1 MIRLLVKED
10 KEQFINLMKMFI
22 EERMSEFKFEFEY
35 NNAAAQFDSFIGND
49 NIKGVVIDNDG
60 EIDGA
65 IVVAIGPM
73 LCCKN
78 NVAQEL
84 VWYVKPKSRGFAGI
98 KLISKIREISS
109 QCGCSGIIM
118 IGMAGDRSNEF
129 YIKNNF
135 KPLQNM
141 FYSEL

>member
-1 MIRLLVKED
+1 MIRILVKED
-10 KEQFINLMKMFI
+10 KEQFISLMKMFI
-22 EERMSEFKFEFEY
+22 EERMGEFGIIFDY
-35 NNAAAQFDSFIGND
+35 NSASVQFDQFID
-49 NIKGVVIDNDG
+49 NENVKGVVLENNG

-84 VWYVKPKSRGFAGI
+84 VWYVKPKSRGFSGI
-98 KLISKIREISS
+98 KLISEIRKISS

-129 YIKNNF
+129 YLKNNF